1 MRAAPRRRRGAGV
14 VALVVA
20 VLALTRFTGW
30 GGGTEPGAD
39 GIDGGDAAAVVR
51 ARRAADVYG
60 GLGAWVDLYDHG
72 AVAVEAV
79 DRMADAGVRTLYLQA
94 ARDTGAG
101 VPAVAEPE
109 RTGALLRRAHE
120 RHMRVVGWY
129 LPRFGDVD
137 RDLSFLRAVA
147 RFEAGG
153 ERFDGV
159 GVDIE
164 WTGDVPADDIRSDR
178 LVALS
183 RRLRSHVGDDRPVG
197 AIVPPP
203 TQLEV
208 VNPGLWPDF
217 PWRRLARDYDAWL
230 PMAYWTL
237 RTPASGFRDPAR
249 YVDDNLARLHRHLG
263 ADAPVH
269 LVGGVGPAT
278 TPGEVAAFAAAVGK
292 ARAGGGAH
300 VIGASLYD
308 WASVPPGAQLSPAA
322 IRASAGSAVTGSGVP
337 AGG

>member
-1 MRAAPRRRRGAGV
+1 MRAAPGRRRGAGV

-30 GGGTEPGAD
+30 GGGAEPGAD
-39 GIDGGDAAAVVR
+39 GIDSGDAAAVVR

-60 GLGAWVDLYDHG
+60 GVGAWVDLYDHA
-72 AVAVEAV
+72 AVGVGAV
-79 DRMADAGVRTLYLQA
+79 DRMADAGVHTLYLQA
-94 ARDTGAG
+94 ARDAGAG
-101 VPAVAEPE
+101 APAVAEPE

-120 RHMRVVGWY
+120 RGLRVVGWY

-137 RDLSFLRAVA
+137 RDLAFLRAVA

-164 WTGDVPADDIRSDR
+164 WTRDVPADDIRTDR
-178 LVALS
+178 LLALS
-183 RRLRSHVGDDRPVG
+183 RRLRSHIGDRPVG

-217 PWRRLARDYDAWL
+217 PWRRLAPDYDAWL

-249 YVDDNLARLHRHLG
+249 YVDDSLVRLRRHLG

-269 LVGGVGPAT
+269 VIGGVGPGT
-278 TPGEVAAFAAAVGK
+278 TPGEVAAFAGAVAK
-292 ARAGGGAH
+292 ARADGGAH

-322 IRASAGSAVTGSGVP
+322 LRAPAGRAVTGTGAP